1 MSAADPTL
9 FSPHAQAGAPARPRP
24 RPSPMAVHWRLDPA
38 SVFLNHGSF
47 GACPAVVLERQR
59 EFRDL
64 LEREPIRFF
73 VERCEPLLDE
83 SRRCVAQLVNADAAG
98 IVFVPNATAG
108 VNTVVRS
115 LRFQP
120 GDELLTNS
128 HEYNA
133 CNNALRYGAE
143 RWGARVVSVP
153 LPFPLRHAR
162 EVVDAVLAG
171 VTSRTKLVMLSHVTS
186 PTGLVLPIGPL
197 VEELARCGID
207 TLIDG
212 AHAPGMIP
220 IDLTALGATY
230 YTGNFHKWLCTP
242 KGSAFLH
249 VREDRRAEIRPLI
262 ISHGANSPRTDRSRF
277 LLEHDYVG
285 TFEVTPHLCIPEAV
299 RFLSS
304 LLPGGLTGL
313 MEHNRRHALEARKIL
328 CRAFGAEPAAPESMI
343 ASLASVHLPDPPSGG
358 VRPSPKGYHDRLND
372 ELLDRHGVQIPI
384 FPFPPPAPGQPA
396 TKRLIRVA
404 MQAYNSL
411 EQVEYAAE
419 CVREELARER
429 A

>member
-1 MSAADPTL
+1 
-9 FSPHAQAGAPARPRP
+9 
-24 RPSPMAVHWRLDPA
+24 MAVHWRLDP
-38 SVFLNHGSF
+38 SVVFLNHGSF
-47 GACPAVVLERQR
+47 GACPTVVLEKQR
-59 EFRDL
+59 DLRDL

-73 VERCEPLLDE
+73 VERAEGLIDE
-83 SRRCVAQLVNADAAG
+83 ARRCVATLVNADAPG

-108 VNTVVRS
+108 VNAVVRS
-115 LRFQP
+115 LRFSP

-133 CNNALRYGAE
+133 CNNVLRWAAE
-143 RWGARVVSVP
+143 QWGARVVSVP
-153 LPFPLRHAR
+153 VPFPVRSAR

-186 PTGLVLPIGPL
+186 PTGLVLPVGPL
-197 VEELARCGID
+197 VEELTRCGID

-220 IDLTALGATY
+220 LDLAALGATY

-242 KGSAFLH
+242 KGSGFLH
-249 VREDRRAEIRPLI
+249 VREDKRGVVRPNI
-262 ISHGANSPRTDRSRF
+262 ISHGANSPRTDKSRY
-277 LLEHDYVG
+277 LLEFDYVG
-285 TFEVTPHLCIPEAV
+285 TFEVTPWLCVPEAV

-304 LLPGGLTGL
+304 LVPGGLNGL
-313 MEHNRRHALEARKIL
+313 MEHNRRNAVEARKIL
-328 CRAFGAEPAAPESMI
+328 CRALGAEPAAPEGMLG
-343 ASLASVHLPDPPSGG
+343 ALASVHLPDPPGG
-358 VRPSPKGYHDRLND
+358 AIRPSQKGYHDRLND

-384 FPFPPPAPGQPA
+384 MPFPPPAPGQPA
-396 TKRLIRVA
+396 GGRLIRVA

-429 A
+429 AGG